1 MPLNPRSTAPSAPA
15 PIGRRLLGRWWRR
28 QSPARQD
35 RYATLAPLASVLLFL
50 AAIISAF
57 WYLRN
62 EEIEREAEAVKRDTE
77 IAQQQI
83 RLRLIENQ
91 EQLVRMAREIVTR
104 ELDGASF
111 LDQAAR
117 FTADRPEIQQLSW
130 IGAERQVRARQTAY
144 FERELPP
151 AKITAPSPARRRG
164 NAAASAAE
172 EAASAAAVAA
182 ANAAANAA
190 GRPNEADWAFIA
202 ARDVRQPI
210 YSRPF
215 KDPAGTLVFELH
227 VPLLDKGS
235 FSGALV
241 VEYSID
247 VLLRHFVP
255 SEVTGR
261 HAIAVV
267 DERERV
273 IASSVTPM
281 PGPARVPA
289 SIVHD
294 VPLAP
299 AANGLILR
307 GTGYRTSVGLIGNT
321 LFWMVVA
328 LSVLTVWM
336 LLGTWR
342 HMRRRGQIQ
351 GALVAETNFRRAME
365 NSMLTGMRA
374 MDLEGRVSY
383 VNPAFCAMTGFTE
396 HELIGRLPPYPY
408 WPHDRIEENS
418 RLLQQELQGRSP
430 AGGIEVKVMRK
441 NGTLFDARMYVS
453 PLVDARGHQT
463 GWMTSMTN
471 ITEAKRIRDQLSAS
485 HERFTTVL
493 EGLDA
498 SVSVLS
504 VQQGELLFANRS
516 YRLWFGAEARGHAL
530 LASGAGPAVP
540 FIAEPDDA
548 VDGLSGL
555 PAQELTGIGTNPREV
570 YVHQLDKW
578 FDVRS
583 RYLQWTDGRLAQML
597 IATDITGRRRAEEQ
611 AAAQA
616 EKAQVSSRLI
626 TMGEMASS
634 VAHELNQPLTAITN
648 YCSGMVSRVKAETI
662 QQADLIA
669 ALEKTARQAERA
681 GQIIHRIRAFVK
693 KSEPQRQDAH
703 AKDIVEDAVE
713 LASIELRRRNV
724 AIHHYVA
731 QRLPVLRCD
740 PILIEQ
746 VLLNLLKNAAEA
758 IDSAKLPAA
767 RRHIELR
774 VIPRHTPDEGGV
786 IEFSVTDMGPG
797 LPEEVINRLY
807 EAFFSTKAEGMGI
820 GLSLCRSI
828 VESHRGRIKAQNIYN
843 GASVAGCRFAFTLP
857 VETNARHEETTLPP
871 PPLFSRVPQA
881 LSTQPSSPTSAA
893 PPAANSTP

>member
-1 MPLNPRSTAPSAPA
+1 MTPSPHTTTSSGSLGAD
-15 PIGRRLLGRWWRR
+15 RRLLGRWWRR

-35 RYATLAPLASVLLFL
+35 RFATLAPLASVLLFL

-62 EEIEREAEAVKRDTE
+62 EEIEREVEAVTRDTE

-91 EQLVRMAREIVTR
+91 EQLVRLSRDFAGRDLR
-104 ELDGASF
+104 ELDLGAV
-111 LDQAAR
+111 AADLVG
-117 FTADRPEIQQLSW
+117 DRPEITQLLWLGSDQ
-130 IGAERQVRARQTAY
+130 RQRARHVANGERDDGAGSTA
-144 FERELPP
+144 
-151 AKITAPSPARRRG
+151 AAP
-164 NAAASAAE
+164 AASAPAT
-172 EAASAAAVAA
+172 ASAELAQPGGPAGTAA
-182 ANAAANAA
+182 AQQPLNGPGLA
-190 GRPNEADWAFIA
+190 RNEREWAFIA
-202 ARDVRQPI
+202 ARDLRQPI

-215 KDPAGTLVFELH
+215 KDASGASVFQLQ
-227 VPLLDKGS
+227 VPLLDHGR
-235 FSGALV
+235 FTGVLV
-241 VEYSID
+241 AEYSID
-247 VLLRHFVP
+247 TLLRHFVP
-255 SEVTGR
+255 PEVTRR
-261 HAIAVV
+261 HAVAVL
-267 DERERV
+267 DERGQQL
-273 IASSVTPM
+273 ASSVTSM
-281 PGPARVPA
+281 PGKARAPAA
-289 SIVHD
+289 ILHD

-299 AANGLILR
+299 AANGLLLR

-342 HMRRRGQIQ
+342 HVRRRSQIQ
-351 GALVAETNFRRAME
+351 NALVQETNFRRAME

-374 MDLEGRVSY
+374 MDMEGRVSY

-396 HELIGRLPPYPY
+396 LELMGRLPPYPY
-408 WPHDRIEENS
+408 WPVDRIDENT

-493 EGLDA
+493 EGLEA
-498 SVSVLS
+498 AVSVLS

-516 YRLWFGAEARGHAL
+516 YRLWFGADSRGHAL
-530 LASGAGPAVP
+530 MASGTAPHLP
-540 FIAEPDDA
+540 IAEEHDD
-548 VDGLSGL
+548 VDGFSGL
-555 PAQELTGIGTNPREV
+555 PAQELTGLGTNPREV
-570 YVHQLDKW
+570 YAAQLDKW

-597 IATDITGRRRAEEQ
+597 IATDVTARRRAEEQ

-662 QQADLIA
+662 QRDDLVV
-669 ALEKTARQAERA
+669 ALEKTAKQAQRA
-681 GQIIHRIRAFVK
+681 GQIIHRIRNFVK
-693 KSEPQRQDAH
+693 KSEPQRQPAQ
-703 AKDIVEDAVE
+703 AADIVDDAVE

-724 AIHHYVA
+724 QIPHYVA
-731 QRLPVLRCD
+731 QRLPVLKCD

-758 IDSAKLPAA
+758 IDSAQLPAS

-774 VIPRHTPDEGGV
+774 VVPRHTPEEGGV
-786 IEFSVTDMGPG
+786 IEFSVTDKGPG
-797 LPEEVINRLY
+797 LADEVINRLY

-828 VESHRGRIKAQNIYN
+828 IESHRGRIKAQNLYN
-843 GASVAGCRFAFTLP
+843 GTTVSGCRFAFTLP
-857 VETNARHEETTLPP
+857 VETTARHDES
-871 PPLFSRVPQA
+871 PLA
-881 LSTQPSSPTSAA
+881 SSLLGPAGAA
-893 PPAANSTP
+893 PDAGHSPAAHPLS

>member
-1 MPLNPRSTAPSAPA
+1 M
-15 PIGRRLLGRWWRR
+15 
-28 QSPARQD
+28 
-35 RYATLAPLASVLLFL
+35 APLVSVLLFL

-83 RLRLIENQ
+83 RLRLLEGQ
-91 EQLVRMAREIVTR
+91 DRMVRMGREALPRDHNPAEFLKQASAFASDHPEVIQVTW
-104 ELDGASF
+104 LDN
-111 LDQAAR
+111 QR
-117 FTADRPEIQQLSW
+117 R
-130 IGAERQVRARQTAY
+130 VRARHA
-144 FERELPP
+144 P
-151 AKITAPSPARRRG
+151 ADPRDESPAATTT
-164 NAAASAAE
+164 AAPLPGSARTE
-172 EAASAAAVAA
+172 SE
-182 ANAAANAA
+182 
-190 GRPNEADWAFIA
+190 WAFITV
-202 ARDVRQPI
+202 RDLRQPV

-215 KDPAGTLVFELH
+215 QNADRTLVFQMH
-227 VPLLDKGS
+227 VPVLERGA
-235 FSGALV
+235 FAGALV
-241 VEYSID
+241 VDIGID
-247 VLLRHFVP
+247 ALMRHQIPLDV
-255 SEVTGR
+255 VRR
-261 HAIAVV
+261 HPIAVL
-267 DERERV
+267 DEREQV
-273 IASSVTPM
+273 LASSVTPM
-281 PGPARVPA
+281 PGPRRQRA

-294 VPLAP
+294 VPFAP
-299 AANGLILR
+299 AANGMLLR
-307 GTGYRTSVGLIGNT
+307 GTGYRTSVGLLDST

-328 LSVLTVWM
+328 LSALTVWM

-342 HMRRRGQIQ
+342 HMRRRAQIQ
-351 GALVAETNFRRAME
+351 GALVQETNFRRAME

-374 MDLEGRVSY
+374 LDLEGRVTY

-396 HELIGRLPPYPY
+396 AELIGHLPPYPY
-408 WPHDRIEENS
+408 WPTDRIEENA
-418 RLLQQELQGRSP
+418 RLLRQELQGRSP

-441 NGTLFDARMYVS
+441 NGTFFDARMYVS
-453 PLVDARGHQT
+453 PLVDAKSQQT

-498 SVSVLS
+498 AVSVLS
-504 VQQGELLFANRS
+504 VQHGELLFANRS
-516 YRLWFGAEARGHAL
+516 YRLWFGADSRGHAML
-530 LASGAGPAVP
+530 ATGTAPTSESLASDHD
-540 FIAEPDDA
+540 ES
-548 VDGLSGL
+548 VDSLSGL
-555 PAQELTGIGTNPREV
+555 PTQEITAVGANPREV
-570 YVHQLDKW
+570 YVHALDKW

-597 IATDITGRRRAEEQ
+597 IATDVTARRRAEEL
-611 AAAQA
+611 AAQQA

-648 YCSGMVSRVKAETI
+648 YCNGMISRVKADSIGREAMIT
-662 QQADLIA
+662 

-693 KSEPQRQDAH
+693 KSVPQRQPAL
-703 AKDIVEDAVE
+703 ARDIVEDAVE

-724 AIHHYVA
+724 EIHDYVA
-731 QRLPVLRCD
+731 QHLPPLHCD

-758 IDSAKLPAA
+758 IDSAQLPPS

-774 VIPRHTPDEGGV
+774 VIPRHTPEEGGV

-797 LPEEVINRLY
+797 LPEEVLARLY
-807 EAFFSTKAEGMGI
+807 EAFFSTKPEGMGI

-828 VESHRGRIKAQNIYN
+828 IESHRGRIRGQNLYN
-843 GASVAGCRFAFTLP
+843 GDAVAGCRFSFTLP
-857 VETNARHEETTLPP
+857 VETHARPEDSSAPHVNGEA
-871 PPLFSRVPQA
+871 PLDA
-881 LSTQPSSPTSAA
+881 DASPVAKTF
-893 PPAANSTP
+893 P

>member
-1 MPLNPRSTAPSAPA
+1 MPA
-15 PIGRRLLGRWWRR
+15 PPPTPPNQLSGAQGQRRLLGRWWRR

-35 RYATLAPLASVLLFL
+35 RFATLGPLASVLLFL

-62 EEIEREAEAVKRDTE
+62 EEFDRETESVKRDTE

-91 EQLVRMAREIVTR
+91 EQLVRMARELVTR
-104 ELDGASF
+104 ELDASEF
-111 LDQAAR
+111 TPQAAA
-117 FTADRPEIQQLSW
+117 FMNDRPEITQFLWLAADQST
-130 IGAERQVRARQTAY
+130 RARHSAQADREEQTA
-144 FERELPP
+144 
-151 AKITAPSPARRRG
+151 ADAPQALKAP
-164 NAAASAAE
+164 
-172 EAASAAAVAA
+172 
-182 ANAAANAA
+182 
-190 GRPNEADWAFIA
+190 GRTESEWAFIA
-202 ARDVRQPI
+202 ARDLRQPI
-210 YSRPF
+210 YSRAF
-215 KDPAGTLVFELH
+215 KDRHGGLVFQVH
-227 VPLLDKGS
+227 VPMLARGQ
-235 FSGALV
+235 FNGALV
-241 VEYSID
+241 ADYSID

-255 SEVTGR
+255 TEVTRR
-261 HAIAVV
+261 HAVAVV
-267 DERERV
+267 DDREQV
-273 IASSVTPM
+273 IASSVLQM
-281 PGPARVPA
+281 PGEAQQRA
-289 SIVHD
+289 AILHD

-299 AANGLILR
+299 AANGLVLR
-307 GTGYRTSVGLIGNT
+307 GSGYRTSVGLIGNT

-328 LSVLTVWM
+328 LSVLTLWM
-336 LLGTWR
+336 LLGTFR
-342 HMRRRGQIQ
+342 HVRRRGQIQ
-351 GALVAETNFRRAME
+351 GALVQETNFRRAME

-374 MDLEGRVSY
+374 MDIEGRVSY

-408 WPHDRIEENS
+408 WPPDRIEENS

-493 EGLDA
+493 EGLEA
-498 SVSVLS
+498 AVSVLS

-516 YRLWFGAEARGHAL
+516 YRLWFGADARGHAL
-530 LASGAGPAVP
+530 LASGAVP
-540 FIAEPDDA
+540 NLPTDLTGHDDE
-548 VDGLSGL
+548 DGLSGI
-555 PAQELTGIGTNPREV
+555 PTQELAGQGANPREV
-570 YVHQLDKW
+570 YAAQLDKW
-578 FDVRS
+578 FDVRA

-597 IATDITGRRRAEEQ
+597 IATDVTARRRAEEQ
-611 AAAQA
+611 AAQQA

-648 YCSGMVSRVKAETI
+648 YCNGMVSRVKADTI
-662 QQADLIA
+662 DRDALIA
-669 ALEKTARQAERA
+669 ALGKTARQAERA

-693 KSEPQRQDAH
+693 KSEPQRQTAQ
-703 AKDIVEDAVE
+703 AKAIVEEAVE

-731 QRLPVLRCD
+731 QRLPDLQCD

-758 IDSAKLPAA
+758 IDSAKMPAS

-786 IEFSVTDMGPG
+786 IEFAVTDQGPG
-797 LPEEVINRLY
+797 LPEEVIARLY

-828 VESHRGRIKAQNIYN
+828 VESHRGRIKAQNLYN
-843 GASVAGCRFAFTLP
+843 GTVVTGCRFAFTLP
-857 VETNARHEETTLPP
+857 VETTARHEETTL
-871 PPLFSRVPQA
+871 SH
-881 LSTQPSSPTSAA
+881 PSDDTAPTVAA
-893 PPAANSTP
+893 PADPSVDKPAAARTPP